1 MRFGGSENMTG
12 SGSDVRRK
20 VLLVD
25 DSMLVLRIASAY
37 LSGRYEVITGT
48 SGEEAL
54 SKAVA
59 ELPDVILM
67 DLQMAGRSGAETADS
82 LRRDQRTAHIPV
94 IIMTTATEVTLLPA
108 HLDRLTKPFDR
119 QTVVTKIQTCLGL
132 PLTDAVSDELAP

>member
-1 MRFGGSENMTG
+1 MTG
-12 SGSDVRRK
+12 PGSDARRK

-25 DSMLVLRIASAY
+25 DSVLVLRIASAY
-37 LSGRYEVITGT
+37 LSESYEVITGT

-67 DLQMAGRSGAETADS
+67 DLHMAGRSGAETADS
-82 LRRDQRTAHIPV
+82 LRRDQRTNQIPV
-94 IIMTTATEVTLLPA
+94 VIMTTASESALLPP

-119 QTVVTKIQTCLGL
+119 WTVLTKIQACLGA
-132 PLTDAVSDELAP
+132 PLAP